1 MTPLMKRLDWCI
13 TNGKQVIMTL
23 PDGTF
28 IKTKQDA
35 EQAAFWAP
43 GSWRIVPIKSYPDS
57 TIRTFVINTEH
68 WRDLAEKELEELL
81 AA

>member
-1 MTPLMKRLDWCI
+1 MKRLHWCI

-43 GSWRIVPIKSYPDS
+43 GSWKIVPIEDYPDS

-68 WRDLAEKELEELL
+68 WRNLADQELEKLL

>member
-1 MTPLMKRLDWCI
+1 MKRLNWCI

-23 PDGTF
+23 PDGTL

-35 EQAAFWAP
+35 EQAAFWAH
-43 GSWRIVPIKSYPDS
+43 GSWRIVPIEDYPET
-57 TIRTFVINTEH
+57 TIRTFVVNTYH
-68 WRDLAEKELEELL
+68 WRELADKELEELL